1 MSFFENALVGRQI
14 DCVHVDSE
22 VTYLMLSD
30 GTHVAIRGLVFV
42 EPGRAAVSQPAPLA
56 QES

>member
-14 DCVHVDSE
+14 NCVHVDSE
-22 VTYLMLSD
+22 VTYMILSD
-30 GTHVAIRGLVFV
+30 GTHITIRGLVVV
-42 EPGRAAVSQPAPLA
+42 EPGPRTDSEAAPLA